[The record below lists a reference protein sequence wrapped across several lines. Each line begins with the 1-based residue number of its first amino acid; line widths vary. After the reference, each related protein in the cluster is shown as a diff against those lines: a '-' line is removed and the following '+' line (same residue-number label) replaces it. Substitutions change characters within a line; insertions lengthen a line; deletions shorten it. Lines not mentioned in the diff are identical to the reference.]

1 MKSLEEIV
9 TEVVATFGQKSAQDQ
24 DPDLVA
30 LTYHAAKDND
40 LDATQIETLGPLINK
55 AYLVSTGRD
64 PVVPVTPAAIHAYS
78 FPKSA
83 SVEEAYHYAEYSS
96 DFNQSQ
102 KHDALVK
109 SASSVAE
116 GVGYQ
121 NGLHGY
127 NAASMMKGK
136 LAEDIYSY
144 RNLYLSSKSASAE
157 CLAKS
162 NDLVKVLKMYG
173 VSPSVVMHHA
183 KTASAS
189 PEVQV
194 IIAKIFA
201 ETKQVK
207 SASVASQS
215 EVFNMSMD
223 LVEATT
229 QFVEHFK
236 QTKFASEA
244 LELKKK
250 QGVLLSQIGDVLI
263 K

>member
-9 TEVVATFGQKSAQDQ
+9 TEVVSTFGQKSAQDQ

-96 DFNQSQ
+96 DFNQTQ
-102 KHDALVK
+102 KHEALMK
-109 SASSVAE
+109 SASSAE

-136 LAEDIYSY
+136 LAEDVYGY

-173 VSPSVVMHHA
+173 VNPTTVMQHA

-207 SASVASQS
+207 SASVATQA

-223 LVEATT
+223 LVDSTT